1 MVALTPAE
9 KECLVLSL
17 IWLVAFVVQ
26 SNEQSISP
34 LRQYRCH
41 HAARISEA
49 TYQRLLQ
56 FSG

>member
-34 LRQYRCH
+34 LRQYRGH